1 MRILAVVNT
10 PWDPRL
16 GAARVWIDLAEEWS
30 KAGHLVEKYCLTDA
44 FPVPTSSP
52 RISALRLTWF
62 PFCAARFIRRNAHRF
77 DVIDALAGTLI
88 ASKKSLRFSGLL
100 VARSVGLYDLYAK
113 FERAA
118 ARRWPSSRK
127 GNIFGRMF

>member
-1 MRILAVVNT
+1 LRILAVVNT

-16 GAARVWIDLAEEWS
+16 GAARVWIDLAEEWRKS
-30 KAGHLVEKYCLTDA
+30 GHLVEKYCLTDA

-52 RISALRLTWF
+52 RISALRLTLF

-88 ASKKSLRFSGLL
+88 SSKKSLRFSGLL
-100 VARSVGLYDLYAK
+100 VARSVGLYDLYEK
-113 FERAA
+113 FEQTA
-118 ARRWPSSRK
+118 ARR
-127 GNIFGRMF
+127 